1 MKKLI
6 TIGEAQV
13 DFIPIEIGVALKNIS
28 GFFRLPGGAPVN
40 VASCVKK
47 LGGESQIITKLG
59 NDPFGDFLEEKL
71 SHIGIDIKS
80 ILRSEAANTGLSFIS
95 LHADGKREISFYR
108 KPSADMLLDADEI
121 DETWFKAGD
130 ILHFCSID
138 LVDAPVR
145 NAHDEAIRI
154 AKEKNIVVSFD
165 VNVRLSLWD
174 NHDEYRKVI
183 NKYIDKANILKVS
196 DKELE
201 FVTKIRNKGKAI
213 ESLRERV
220 DILVYTKGSKGAYIY
235 TKNSMVI
242 HKGFKVNAVDATG
255 TGDCFIGA
263 VLYKLLSKYDVGD
276 LGEKELNDIITFAN
290 AVGALVV
297 MRRGTIDIMPTLDE
311 VDKFMEKYKK

>member
-1 MKKLI
+1 
-6 TIGEAQV
+6 V

-47 LGGESQIITKLG
+47 LGGKSQIITKLG
-59 NDPFGDFLEEKL
+59 NNPFGDFLEEKL
-71 SHIGIDIKS
+71 SRIGIDIKS

-95 LHADGKREISFYR
+95 LPADGKRENLFYR

-154 AKEKNIVVSFD
+154 AKEKNIIVSFD
-165 VNVRLSLWD
+165 VNVRLPLWD
-174 NHDEYRKVI
+174 NHDEYRKII

-201 FVTKIRNKGKAI
+201 FVTKILNK
-213 ESLRERV
+213 
-220 DILVYTKGSKGAYIY
+220 
-235 TKNSMVI
+235 
-242 HKGFKVNAVDATG
+242 
-255 TGDCFIGA
+255 
-263 VLYKLLSKYDVGD
+263 
-276 LGEKELNDIITFAN
+276 
-290 AVGALVV
+290 
-297 MRRGTIDIMPTLDE
+297 
-311 VDKFMEKYKK
+311 